1 MCDKIVVL
9 CVSADAV
16 RTILLQAHDMGLT
29 SGEYAF
35 FDVDLFPSDE
45 IGYGSWSRGDG
56 RDRDAKQA
64 YQALMI
70 ITMQTPNSTSYID
83 FSERVKMM
91 AKQNHNYTYGPKLV
105 NAFVGAF
112 HDAVLLYSLALN
124 ETLANGEDPRDGTAI
139 TQRMRNRSFE
149 GNKTLFIQSL
159 DISRISGNVTMDEKG
174 DRENDFSLLDMVDP
188 ATGSFQIVANYHHD
202 RGNQFEDVPGVSI
215 HWPGGAVPLGVPVCG
230 FLNDGP
236 ACQPDGRLGTIA
248 VVGISLSCLVVL
260 VAILSYFS
268 YRKWKLEVELTSML
282 WRVKWEDIVFNISS
296 TSRRN
301 SCLSLGSSRG
311 SILRS
316 PNSLRKSTDG
326 QHQIFTKVGYY
337 KMRDLQHD
345 HVTRLVGACID
356 PPNVCILTEYCP
368 KGSLQDI
375 LENDSIKLDWMFR
388 YSLMHDITKG
398 MAYIHDSE
406 IHSHGSLKSSN
417 CVVDSR
423 FVLKVTDFGLH
434 SLREEDS
441 TRDRDSHAFYA
452 TSNSRTPADQG
463 WLKPLSHI
471 QNLSPN
477 TSRPRLAEAPVTH
490 SEPSPEHQ
498 VSRPRLAEASATPSE
513 PSPEHQ
519 PTKNLPPN
527 TSRPRLAEAPVTHS
541 ELPPNT
547 SRPRTFKP
555 PTLLKNRNIRTFPD
569 LYMSHETWRARV
581 HVCPGVCR
589 KCRPRRVRVCDS
601 SGHARTPGKV
611 HLQLKITERAVAC
624 AALRAAFQNMDP
636 EKEVFLSS
644 EQTPGSWEPGCGHRR
659 VIVRVQ
665 ESIRPDQRTDV
676 HPSGLYAVSRLKAV
690 LWHKMFG
697 PWVTASARLVAQ
709 RGIKSLGRLLT
720 TGAQTRLIS
729 APVTSCVKARHRRTR
744 RTVCA
749 EIYGWRVQ
757 ACTWPGHLSGS
768 YPGRVRARTRQ
779 VYGSRTPANVRIF
792 GISGRVYGSIRPGYV
807 GKLWTAPELL
817 RMELHVPGGT
827 QRGDVYSFGII
838 LQEICVRNGTFYVET
853 EEEDLSPKDIIMKLK
868 KEYFRPSI
876 TDNIPV
882 NVRTLMERCWGEDP
896 ADRPDFHTLKLY
908 VKSLNKGNEGTNI
921 LDNLL
926 SRMEQYANNLEGLV
940 QERTEAFLNEK
951 KKAEDLLYQILP
963 KSVADQ
969 LKRGEPVSAEAFDSV
984 TIYFSDIVG
993 FTSLS
998 ADSTPMEVVTLLNDL
1013 YTCFDAVIDNFDVY
1027 KVETIGDAYMVVSG
1041 LPVRNGTC
1049 HVREIARMS
1058 LALLREVR
1066 NFRVRHRN
1074 NCRMKLRIGI
1084 HTGPCAAGVVGLKM
1098 PRYCLFGDTV
1108 NTASRMESY
1117 GEAMKIHVS
1126 APSKNLLDSFG
1137 TFQLEERGETQIK
1150 GKGMMRT
1157 YWLLGEKDPPK
1168 PIGVLINC

>member
-1 MCDKIVVL
+1 MENGLGSVPFFIAVFCAASLSLADDFKLAVILPEDPQYMWSLPMVIPGIQIAIEKVENTTLYPHKVQLVYDDSECSGKWGMVVAVDFYIHERPHAFLGPACNLACAPVARLASHWNVPQLSAGAPALGFEDKVTEYNLLTRTFVSYGKLGEFLVTLFRRYGWNDSAVIYSDDDPTKKTYFQAESIVVKFANAGINIYPKPVLKGANYEAILKDVSKHARIVVL

-149 GNKTLFIQSL
+149 G
-159 DISRISGNVTMDEKG
+159 ISGNVTMDEKG

-326 QHQIFTKVGYY
+326 QQQIFTKVGYY
-337 KMRDLQHD
+337 KGNFIAVKVVSRKRVDLGRKTLLELKHMRDLQHD

-452 TSNSRTPADQG
+452 S
-463 WLKPLSHI
+463 
-471 QNLSPN
+471 
-477 TSRPRLAEAPVTH
+477 
-490 SEPSPEHQ
+490 
-498 VSRPRLAEASATPSE
+498 
-513 PSPEHQ
+513 
-519 PTKNLPPN
+519 
-527 TSRPRLAEAPVTHS
+527 
-541 ELPPNT
+541 
-547 SRPRTFKP
+547 
-555 PTLLKNRNIRTFPD
+555 
-569 LYMSHETWRARV
+569 
-581 HVCPGVCR
+581 
-589 KCRPRRVRVCDS
+589 
-601 SGHARTPGKV
+601 
-611 HLQLKITERAVAC
+611 
-624 AALRAAFQNMDP
+624 
-636 EKEVFLSS
+636 
-644 EQTPGSWEPGCGHRR
+644 
-659 VIVRVQ
+659 
-665 ESIRPDQRTDV
+665 
-676 HPSGLYAVSRLKAV
+676 
-690 LWHKMFG
+690 
-697 PWVTASARLVAQ
+697 
-709 RGIKSLGRLLT
+709 
-720 TGAQTRLIS
+720 
-729 APVTSCVKARHRRTR
+729 
-744 RTVCA
+744 
-749 EIYGWRVQ
+749 
-757 ACTWPGHLSGS
+757 
-768 YPGRVRARTRQ
+768 
-779 VYGSRTPANVRIF
+779 
-792 GISGRVYGSIRPGYV
+792 
-807 GKLWTAPELL
+807 KLWTAPELL
-817 RMELHVPGGT
+817 RMEVHVPGGT

-853 EEEDLSPKDIIMKLK
+853 EEEDLSPKDIIVKLK
-868 KEYFRPSI
+868 KEYFRPTI
-876 TDNIPV
+876 TENIPV

-1126 APSKNLLDSFG
+1126 APSKNLLDTFG

>member
-1 MCDKIVVL
+1 MVGVVVL

-45 IGYGSWSRGDG
+45 IGYGSWERGDG

-149 GNKTLFIQSL
+149 GNIAIFIQSL

-337 KMRDLQHD
+337 KIDLQFLSKPLGGPSSRHFFPSKRATYHPDFVTPACVD
-345 HVTRLVGACID
+345 HEISKLEVQLQYHNKPLGG
-356 PPNVCILTEYCP
+356 P
-368 KGSLQDI
+368 KSNHFQDI

-452 TSNSRTPADQG
+452 KLSNSRTPADQG
-463 WLKPLSHI
+463 WLKLLSHI
-471 QNLSPN
+471 QNLPPN

-498 VSRPRLAEASATPSE
+498 
-513 PSPEHQ
+513 

-527 TSRPRLAEAPVTHS
+527 IGRPRLAEAPVTHS
-541 ELPPNT
+541 EPSPEHQ
-547 SRPRTFKP
+547 
-555 PTLLKNRNIRTFPD
+555 PT
-569 LYMSHETWRARV
+569 
-581 HVCPGVCR
+581 
-589 KCRPRRVRVCDS
+589 
-601 SGHARTPGKV
+601 KV
-611 HLQLKITERAVAC
+611 
-624 AALRAAFQNMDP
+624 
-636 EKEVFLSS
+636 
-644 EQTPGSWEPGCGHRR
+644 G
-659 VIVRVQ
+659 
-665 ESIRPDQRTDV
+665 
-676 HPSGLYAVSRLKAV
+676 
-690 LWHKMFG
+690 
-697 PWVTASARLVAQ
+697 
-709 RGIKSLGRLLT
+709 
-720 TGAQTRLIS
+720 
-729 APVTSCVKARHRRTR
+729 
-744 RTVCA
+744 
-749 EIYGWRVQ
+749 
-757 ACTWPGHLSGS
+757 
-768 YPGRVRARTRQ
+768 
-779 VYGSRTPANVRIF
+779 
-792 GISGRVYGSIRPGYV
+792 
-807 GKLWTAPELL
+807 
-817 RMELHVPGGT
+817 
-827 QRGDVYSFGII
+827 
-838 LQEICVRNGTFYVET
+838 
-853 EEEDLSPKDIIMKLK
+853 
-868 KEYFRPSI
+868 
-876 TDNIPV
+876 
-882 NVRTLMERCWGEDP
+882 
-896 ADRPDFHTLKLY
+896 
-908 VKSLNKGNEGTNI
+908 
-921 LDNLL
+921 
-926 SRMEQYANNLEGLV
+926 
-940 QERTEAFLNEK
+940 
-951 KKAEDLLYQILP
+951 
-963 KSVADQ
+963 
-969 LKRGEPVSAEAFDSV
+969 
-984 TIYFSDIVG
+984 
-993 FTSLS
+993 
-998 ADSTPMEVVTLLNDL
+998 
-1013 YTCFDAVIDNFDVY
+1013 
-1027 KVETIGDAYMVVSG
+1027 
-1041 LPVRNGTC
+1041 
-1049 HVREIARMS
+1049 
-1058 LALLREVR
+1058 
-1066 NFRVRHRN
+1066 
-1074 NCRMKLRIGI
+1074 
-1084 HTGPCAAGVVGLKM
+1084 
-1098 PRYCLFGDTV
+1098 
-1108 NTASRMESY
+1108 
-1117 GEAMKIHVS
+1117 
-1126 APSKNLLDSFG
+1126 
-1137 TFQLEERGETQIK
+1137 
-1150 GKGMMRT
+1150 
-1157 YWLLGEKDPPK
+1157 
-1168 PIGVLINC
+1168 

>member
-1 MCDKIVVL
+1 METGLGSVPFYIAVFCAVSLSFAEDFKLAVILPEDPQYLFSLPMVIPGIQIAIEKVENTTLYPHKVQLVYGDSRCSGKTGLVLAVDFYINERPHAFLGPACNFACAPVARLASHWNVPQLSAGAPALGFEDKITEYNLLTRTFVSYGKLGEFLVTLFRRYGWNDSAVIYNDDDQTKKTHYFMAEGIVAKFADAGINVYPKAILEDEGPNYEAILKDVSKHARIVVL

-16 RTILLQAHDMGLT
+16 RSILLQAYDMGFT

-35 FDVDLFPSDE
+35 FNVNLFPRDE
-45 IGYGSWSRGDG
+45 LGYDNWSRGDS
-56 RDRDAKQA
+56 RDGDAKKA
-64 YQALMI
+64 YQALMV
-70 ITMQTPNSTSYID
+70 ITMQAPNSSDYVA
-83 FSERVKMM
+83 FSEKVKMM
-91 AKQNHNYTYGPKLV
+91 AERNHNYTHGPELV
-105 NAFVGAF
+105 NAYVGAF
-112 HDAVLLYSLALN
+112 HDAVILYSLALN

-139 TQRMRNRSFE
+139 TDRMRNQSFE
-149 GNKTLFIQSL
+149 G
-159 DISRISGNVTMDEKG
+159 ISGNVSIDGNG

-188 ATGSFQIVANYHHD
+188 ATGRFEIVANYHHD
-202 RGNQFEDVPGVSI
+202 PGNQQEFEDVSGVHI
-215 HWPGGAVPLGVPVCG
+215 HWPGGTVPAGEPFCG
-230 FLNDGP
+230 FLNDNP
-236 ACQPDGRLGTIA
+236 ACQPDDRLGTLA

-316 PNSLRKSTDG
+316 PNSMKSTDG

-337 KMRDLQHD
+337 KGNFIAVKVVSRKRVDLGRKTLLELKHMRDLQHD
-345 HVTRLVGACID
+345 HVTRFVGACID

-452 TSNSRTPADQG
+452 
-463 WLKPLSHI
+463 
-471 QNLSPN
+471 
-477 TSRPRLAEAPVTH
+477 
-490 SEPSPEHQ
+490 
-498 VSRPRLAEASATPSE
+498 
-513 PSPEHQ
+513 
-519 PTKNLPPN
+519 
-527 TSRPRLAEAPVTHS
+527 
-541 ELPPNT
+541 
-547 SRPRTFKP
+547 
-555 PTLLKNRNIRTFPD
+555 
-569 LYMSHETWRARV
+569 
-581 HVCPGVCR
+581 
-589 KCRPRRVRVCDS
+589 
-601 SGHARTPGKV
+601 
-611 HLQLKITERAVAC
+611 
-624 AALRAAFQNMDP
+624 
-636 EKEVFLSS
+636 
-644 EQTPGSWEPGCGHRR
+644 
-659 VIVRVQ
+659 
-665 ESIRPDQRTDV
+665 
-676 HPSGLYAVSRLKAV
+676 
-690 LWHKMFG
+690 
-697 PWVTASARLVAQ
+697 
-709 RGIKSLGRLLT
+709 
-720 TGAQTRLIS
+720 
-729 APVTSCVKARHRRTR
+729 
-744 RTVCA
+744 
-749 EIYGWRVQ
+749 
-757 ACTWPGHLSGS
+757 
-768 YPGRVRARTRQ
+768 
-779 VYGSRTPANVRIF
+779 
-792 GISGRVYGSIRPGYV
+792 
-807 GKLWTAPELL
+807 GKLWTAPELV
-817 RMELHVPGGT
+817 RIDVQVPCGT

-868 KEYFRPSI
+868 KEYFRPTI
-876 TDNIPV
+876 TDNIPA
-882 NVRTLMERCWGEDP
+882 NVRTLMERCWAEDA
-896 ADRPDFHTLKLY
+896 ADRPDFHTLKIY
-908 VKSLNKGNEGTNI
+908 VKSLNRGNEGTNI

-951 KKAEDLLYQILP
+951 KRAEDLLYQILP

-1041 LPVRNGTC
+1041 LPVRNGTS
-1049 HVREIARMS
+1049 HVKEIARMS

-1066 NFRVRHRN
+1066 TFRVRHRN

-1126 APSKNLLDSFG
+1126 TPSKNLLDSFG
-1137 TFQLEERGETQIK
+1137 TFQLEERGETHIK